1 MPNRRQIL
9 ASLVALPVS
18 LLATPSQA
26 KSPMVFASDG
36 VAINGYDPVSYF
48 INANPAT
55 GTRKQAVMWKGA
67 IWQFSSASNR
77 VMFESNPWAFA
88 PQYGGYCAYAMS
100 IGVTSTTDPMAW
112 RIHNNQLFLVHD
124 MPTRQF
130 WLRDIVGNID
140 RANQNWP
147 AVLRL

>member
-1 MPNRRQIL
+1 MPNRRQLL
-9 ASLVALPVS
+9 ASLAALPVS

-26 KSPMVFASDG
+26 KSSMIFASGG

-48 INANPAT
+48 SDAKPVV
-55 GTRKQAVMWKGA
+55 GTDKQAVMWKGA

-77 VMFESNPWAFA
+77 VAFESNPWAFA
-88 PQYGGYCAYAMS
+88 PRYGGYCAYAMS
-100 IGVTSTTDPMAW
+100 IGQTLSTDPMAW
-112 RIHNNQLFLVHD
+112 RIHNNQLFLIHD
-124 MPTRQF
+124 LATRQV
-130 WLRDIVGNID
+130 WLHDIVGNID